1 MKGGNYMK
9 VLICDDNKN
18 FTNVVN
24 RVLEAQS
31 DIEVVGIAVNG
42 REAVDKIIELK
53 PDVVLLDL
61 VMPELDGLGVIE
73 KLVESRVDIFPKI
86 ILQSGISQEKVVR
99 EALDLGAYCFILK
112 PYELPALVD
121 RIRTAYA
128 DSSVASQNF
137 LVPSFDES
145 QKKSEKAFDIEV
157 EITNLMHKVGIP
169 ANISGHQY
177 LREAIFRVVQ
187 DRGLLTGVTKELY
200 PDIAK
205 KFNTTGPK
213 VERAI
218 RHAIEV
224 CWLRGRM
231 DVLESIFGYAINP
244 ERGKPT
250 NSEFIAMVADKIRM
264 ELRLSSRA

>member
-1 MKGGNYMK
+1 MK

-18 FTNVVN
+18 FTGIMKEY
-24 RVLEAQS
+24 LSSQD

-42 REAVDKIIELK
+42 RDAVEKILNCE
-53 PDVVLLDL
+53 PDVVLLDV
-61 VMPELDGLGVIE
+61 VMPELDGLGVME
-73 KLVESRVDIFPKI
+73 KLVESKIERMPKV
-86 ILQSGISQEKVVR
+86 ILQSAISQDKVIR
-99 EALDLGAYCFILK
+99 EALSLGAYCFILK

-128 DSSVASQNF
+128 DSSVASNNF
-137 LVPSFDES
+137 MVVPLENSIDNVNQGS
-145 QKKSEKAFDIEV
+145 ALDIEMEV
-157 EITNLMHKVGIP
+157 TNLMHKVGIP

-177 LREAIFRVVQ
+177 LREAIMMVIK
-187 DRGLLTGVTKELY
+187 DRGLITGITKELY
-200 PDIAK
+200 PEVAK
-205 KFNTTGPK
+205 KFDTTGPK

-224 CWLRGRM
+224 CWLKGRM
-231 DVLESIFGYAINP
+231 DVLESTFGYAISP

-264 ELRLSSRA
+264 ELRLASKV